1 MNNLDYQCLNFL
13 EIDVV
18 LIFGSSCERTALIG
32 GIPKM

>member
-13 EIDVV
+13 EIDV
-18 LIFGSSCERTALIG
+18 LKFGSSCEGTALIG